1 MFETGS
7 TWRHPIYTCASTIQA
22 SLKRV
27 SFLVNGTADLKN
39 LQVVSVDDILYP
51 ANESKPL
58 WAVEKTGMQISEV
71 EPIWGLVDERY
82 EGHESLWTL
91 RGSRL
96 LLPAGAAWG
105 IGSAT
110 SDSLAGAGFPL
121 NALMAAYTG
130 LAAHYDYTGKGSYAI
145 ATRWKELSG
154 SLETVAAIPGL
165 IWTDIM
171 ANMVMGSRSIIG
183 TDGEPVGQSPEV
195 TVFNRKIIYN
205 PLYAVPAVVLLI
217 VWILLCISAL
227 ALWIA
232 ARVTIPALRQFLNQ
246 TATGR
251 AVANTVYP
259 DMGDSTA
266 RTSAWTKGSGMKML
280 GLVAMPGPE
289 GDGKAGPPDPV
300 GICFTGTPGEGPVR
314 DILALGTRK

>member
-7 TWRHPIYTCASTIQA
+7 TWKQPIYTCATTIQA

-39 LQVVSVDDILYP
+39 LQVVSIDDILYP
-51 ANESKPL
+51 ANKSKPL

-71 EPIWGLVDERY
+71 KPIWGLVDERY
-82 EGHESLWTL
+82 EDHESLWTL
-91 RGSRL
+91 RSSRL
-96 LLPAGAAWG
+96 LLPAGATWG
-105 IGSAT
+105 MASSA
-110 SDSLAGAGFPL
+110 SDSLAGAGFPH
-121 NALMAAYTG
+121 NALVAAYTG
-130 LAAHYDYTGKGSYAI
+130 LATHYDYTGKSSYAI

-154 SLETVAAIPGL
+154 SPETVATIPGL

-171 ANMVMGSRSIIG
+171 ANMVLGSRSIIG
-183 TDGEPVGQSPEV
+183 TDGEPVGQSPEAR
-195 TVFNRKIIYN
+195 VFNRKIIYN
-205 PLYAVPAVVLLI
+205 LLYAIPAIILLV
-217 VWILLCISAL
+217 VWILLGISAL

-251 AVANTVYP
+251 AVANIVYP

-266 RTSAWTKGSGMKML
+266 QTSAWIMGSGMKIL

-289 GDGKAGPPDPV
+289 GDGKAGPSDPV
-300 GICFTGTPGEGPVR
+300 GICFTGTPGDRPVR
-314 DILALGTRK
+314 EILALGTRK